1 MAATADQTFW
11 GFCWWLKHDRF
22 SNVIGDQQAFD
33 EAVKRFAAVNVTA
46 GTLSTSDPGSYGTLD
61 FPKKASTTR
70 YATDGNGVAAAQ
82 TVAACEQSLY
92 PYQAI

>member
-11 GFCWWLKHDRF
+11 GFVWWVKHDTF
-22 SNVIGDQQAFD
+22 DNLIGNMDAFD
-33 EAVKRFAAVNVTA
+33 EAVKQFAAVNVTA

-61 FPKKASTTR
+61 FPKKGTTTR
-70 YATDGNGVAAAQ
+70 YATDGSGVAAAQ

-92 PYQAI
+92 PGQPI